1 MEDLLV
7 EDSFAVGP
15 GGGELFVFF
24 MRSILWGLGI
34 LAIPIIIYIV
44 FIFIIDRISR
54 NRLKNNMKI
63 YEEIT
68 AEKAHKEQEMIDEK
82 RH

>member
-1 MEDLLV
+1 V

-44 FIFIIDRISR
+44 FIFIIDR
-54 NRLKNNMKI
+54 LKNNMKI
-63 YEEIT
+63 YEGIT